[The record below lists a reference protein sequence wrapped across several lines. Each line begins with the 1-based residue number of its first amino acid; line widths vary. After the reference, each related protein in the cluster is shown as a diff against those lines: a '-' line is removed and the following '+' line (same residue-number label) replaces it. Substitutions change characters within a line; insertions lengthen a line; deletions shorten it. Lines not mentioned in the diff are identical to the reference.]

1 MRGEGLTVL
10 GGGTGT
16 PMLLDGIMGTGA
28 VDPSALR
35 VVVNTADDVYVA
47 GGRVCPDVDTV
58 LYTLADLADRD
69 RWYGIHGDTTATH
82 EQLRKL
88 ADGTSPPE
96 TPTRTRGLPHYPGDD
111 PFMRIG
117 DRDRAVHLFR
127 AALLRRGHDLT
138 EVTRVLCDRFDVTA
152 GVLPMTN
159 DPVGSYV
166 STERRGTMHLQEYL
180 VRHDGQLRVTG
191 VEHRGLKRANPSDPV
206 MKALEDPVLI
216 GPSNPVTSVAPILD
230 LPGVAERLGS
240 TRVVAIS
247 PFLEDEAF
255 SGPAGTFMEA
265 EGFEASSRGTAR
277 YYGECLDEI
286 ILDHRDKTEP
296 PVSAPRAD
304 IVMDDGEDRRRVA
317 RRALDR
323 LFAEPAS
330 EGGPRP

>member
-1 MRGEGLTVL
+1 
-10 GGGTGT
+10 
-16 PMLLDGIMGTGA
+16 MLLDGILGSKA

-35 VVVNTADDVYVA
+35 IVVNTADDVYVA

-58 LYTLADLADRD
+58 LYTLADVGDRE

-82 EQLRKL
+82 EQLREL
-88 ADGTSPPE
+88 SNGRPPPD
-96 TPTRTRGLPHYPGDD
+96 TPPRTRGLPHYPADD

-138 EVTRVLCDRFDVTA
+138 EATRVLRDRFDVAA

-159 DPVGSYV
+159 DPVGNYV
-166 STERRGTMHLQEYL
+166 STEGQRTMHLQDYL
-180 VRHDGQLRVTG
+180 VRHDGQLPVTD
-191 VEHRGLKRANPSDPV
+191 VEHRGLDRAQPSGAV
-206 MKALEDPVLI
+206 MEALDGPVLI
-216 GPSNPVTSVAPILD
+216 GPSNPVTSVGPILG
-230 LPGVAERLGS
+230 LPGVRARLRS

-247 PFLEDEAF
+247 PFLGHETF
-255 SGPAGTFMEA
+255 SGPAGAFMEA
-265 EGFEASSRGTAR
+265 VGFEPSARGTAR

-286 ILDHRDKTEP
+286 ILDDRDGTDP

-323 LFAEPAS
+323 LFAEPTQNGQA
-330 EGGPRP
+330 RP